1 MLGKSLVWLK
11 LSSSFTANCKG
22 LYIISFYMESVTI
35 KSYTLLFNYQV
46 VQMKIRGWASTTVP
60 FLELWDALCNYTLLL
75 MSSILSDF
83 KTLTN
88 ISLQQ

>member
-1 MLGKSLVWLK
+1 MLGKSLLWLE
-11 LSSSFTANCKG
+11 LSSSFTANCKD
-22 LYIISFYMESVTI
+22 LYIIFFYMECVTT

-46 VQMKIRGWASTTVP
+46 VQMKIRGWASTVP
-60 FLELWDALCNYTLLL
+60 FLELWDTFCNCTLLL
-75 MSSILSDF
+75 TSSILGNF